1 MEFALIIFRQTLL
14 MSLYMLI
21 GYLLYRGKKV
31 DVAGSRS
38 IAAMLVWVVI
48 PATIIKSCLVPYSS
62 QRLLQMGQCFLL
74 AAAVLGFAML
84 AARLCFRRDAVA
96 QFSAAFS
103 NAGFIGIPLVQA
115 SLGDE
120 AVVYLIGIPVLIRIL
135 RNTHRHNLEASIVSI
150 HDNVHRMTQLCSPEN
165 STIVNRFF
173 DDYEADI
180 RSHIFF
186 EEKVVF
192 KYVEGL
198 LKGERVRL
206 SARNILLNPV
216 MIAAIIGI
224 GLFASGLGTVLPDFC
239 TGMISGVAALNAPL
253 AMIVLG
259 VYLAQTELKELLTSA
274 RLYAVSAVRLL
285 LIPCLTIPL
294 LLFLPGTGGMKMAL
308 MIAAAAPVGAN
319 VAVYSQLYDTDYAY
333 ACETV
338 TQSTVFSIVTLP
350 LICVLAGLVIR

>member
-120 AVVYLIGIPVLIRIL
+120 AVFYLIGILIL
-135 RNTHRHNLEASIVSI
+135 LNLLQWTYGA
-150 HDNVHRMTQLCSPEN
+150 
-165 STIVNRFF
+165 
-173 DDYEADI
+173 
-180 RSHIFF
+180 
-186 EEKVVF
+186 
-192 KYVEGL
+192 GL

-285 LIPCLTIPL
+285 LIPCLTIPV
-294 LLFLPGTGGMKMAL
+294 LLFLPGTGSMKMAL

-350 LICVLAGLVIR
+350 LICVLAGLFIR